1 MQIYLFKKF
10 LSKGIGVWKKI
21 PSWSNLAS
29 FEVQIV
35 KLCLPKCLNI
45 IILQKYL
52 SIVYLCHQIVFKF
65 QIWFWQ
71 ARRYIAFSIKESWIT
86 VFSENCPLNLKKNK
100 KKYNKTEKSFSSL
113 GCQINDQSYWFTLKP
128 NLWKY
133 VKVFELHS
141 CASAY

>member
-71 ARRYIAFSIKESWIT
+71 ARRYIAFSIKESWIRDHPFKT
-86 VFSENCPLNLKKNK
+86 SAIFHDFWPLPP
-100 KKYNKTEKSFSSL
+100 YHRHSSKML
-113 GCQINDQSYWFTLKP
+113 MKGIFDPYV
-128 NLWKY
+128 LWP
-133 VKVFELHS
+133 FDRRHMGIPLPP
-141 CASAY
+141 